1 MDSMEPHVEQAT
13 RALFEGNRTEVL
25 RLLRGQ
31 ARTGQEHWLV
41 ACALEDD
48 EERLKALRRVEAIG
62 QQPYA
67 SLARDI
73 LLREA
78 QSALEI
84 RKPPKWQ
91 AWIRERLDYIIA
103 VLILLMVIIGLLLIF
118 VL

>member
-41 ACALEDD
+41 ACALEDG

-62 QQPYA
+62 HQPYA

-91 AWIRERLDYIIA
+91 TWIRERLDYIIA
-103 VLILLMVIIGLLLIF
+103 VLIVLMVIIGLMLIF